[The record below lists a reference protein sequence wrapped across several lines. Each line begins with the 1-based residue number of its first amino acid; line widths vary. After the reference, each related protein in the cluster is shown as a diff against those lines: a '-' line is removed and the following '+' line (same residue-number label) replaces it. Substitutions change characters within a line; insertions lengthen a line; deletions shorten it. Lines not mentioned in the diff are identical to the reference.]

1 MKDNLLTRTNC
12 WPKKC
17 PLLWVDIDLCKENL
31 FASLVCCLKNALLAI
46 IMNCGDGE
54 KGSPSGP
61 PRTVSVAGILFC
73 VGTKGYSVQCR
84 RWLTSGCVLESATI
98 VSILN
103 NCKRKR
109 VACVQVLGGFSLV
122 LEIATSTK
130 KFQF

>member
-1 MKDNLLTRTNC
+1 
-12 WPKKC
+12 
-17 PLLWVDIDLCKENL
+17 
-31 FASLVCCLKNALLAI
+31 
-46 IMNCGDGE
+46 MNCGDGE

-109 VACVQVLGGFSLV
+109 VACVQVLGQFLKLRLLQCFSVLV
-122 LEIATSTK
+122 LCVLHC
-130 KFQF
+130 